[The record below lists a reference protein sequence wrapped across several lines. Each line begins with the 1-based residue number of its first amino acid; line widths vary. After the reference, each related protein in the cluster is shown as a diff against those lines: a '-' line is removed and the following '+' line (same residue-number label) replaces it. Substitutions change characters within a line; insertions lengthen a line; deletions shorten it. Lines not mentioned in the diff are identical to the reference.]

1 MLGLATQRWKCR
13 RPQPPNALLSLQS
26 PSFDVEVL
34 GVDTL
39 DHWGSASV
47 QRGAS
52 GIARMR
58 AAAAT
63 LCFTNAACCCVMWSS
78 SVNLQATGRIAK
90 RERGVERSTL
100 VVVEL
105 SDTLEHD
112 LVAIGD
118 LGQGGLPDLLMQS
131 YDTGIVVFCPR
142 GRRAVCR

>member
-1 MLGLATQRWKCR
+1 M
-13 RPQPPNALLSLQS
+13 
-26 PSFDVEVL
+26 
-34 GVDTL
+34 DTL

-58 AAAAT
+58 AAAAA
-63 LCFTNAACCCVMWSS
+63 LCSTNAACCCVMWSS
-78 SVNLQATGRIAK
+78 LVNLPATGKIAK

-105 SDTLEHD
+105 SDTLEQD

-118 LGQGGLPDLLMQS
+118 LGQDGLPDLLMQS
-131 YDTGIVVFCPR
+131 YNTGIVVLCPR
-142 GRRAVCR
+142 ARRAVY